1 MKEIEKTTHYNIL
14 FDFYNSLLTEKQK
27 EYFLMYFSEDYSLK
41 EIADY
46 YNVTRNAIFSALT
59 TTMSKLE
66 EYESK
71 LKLYKKNKL
80 RKEYYSKYQESK
92 DSKWL
97 IKIMEVED

>member
-1 MKEIEKTTHYNIL
+1 
-14 FDFYNSLLTEKQK
+14 
-27 EYFLMYFSEDYSLK
+27 MYFSEDYSLK

-59 TTMSKLE
+59 TTMNKLE

-71 LKLYKKNKL
+71 LKLYEKNKL
-80 RKEYYSKYQESK
+80 RKEYYLKYQESN

>member
-1 MKEIEKTTHYNIL
+1 
-14 FDFYNSLLTEKQK
+14 
-27 EYFLMYFSEDYSLK
+27 MYFSEDYSLK

-80 RKEYYSKYQESK
+80 RKEYYLKYQESN

>member
-1 MKEIEKTTHYNIL
+1 
-14 FDFYNSLLTEKQK
+14 
-27 EYFLMYFSEDYSLK
+27 MYFSEDYSLK